1 MFHTD
6 TLWGFIGL
14 DDPIL
19 DESQSLINLL
29 TVVGSH
35 LGSAY
40 DSCHKSNLLD
50 EKQNALQA
58 SIDAFQRE
66 QRFLQVLCQDYI
78 SVFFADLKKDY
89 LEILKVDPEAN
100 VLQVSA
106 SEDSGNERKSCHAS
120 SVLASVSQHSAFSS
134 TSGLLPAS

>member
-1 MFHTD
+1 M
-6 TLWGFIGL
+6 
-14 DDPIL
+14 
-19 DESQSLINLL
+19 
-29 TVVGSH
+29 
-35 LGSAY
+35 
-40 DSCHKSNLLD
+40 LD

-106 SEDSGNERKSCHAS
+106 SEKYMTLSYRELLS
-120 SVLASVSQHSAFSS
+120 SVYDAGRSPEVEEKAEC
-134 TSGLLPAS
+134 